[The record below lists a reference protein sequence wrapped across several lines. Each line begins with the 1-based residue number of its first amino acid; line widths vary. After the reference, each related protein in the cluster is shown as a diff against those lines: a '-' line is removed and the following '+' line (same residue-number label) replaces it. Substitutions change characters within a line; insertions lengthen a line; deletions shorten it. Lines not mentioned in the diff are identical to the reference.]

1 MSDAT
6 LSGAAA
12 AAAAPAAPKR
22 HVATWFAA
30 TVGGLFG
37 LFYAYIVW
45 QAVASLVAA
54 AVGPLGLN
62 AFGWMVWLMAI
73 IVPLIAFGAAFV
85 VGRRRGMLGYVLTLL
100 AGLGLV
106 AAFWLNIVAY
116 TTLNAGSLLG

>member
-1 MSDAT
+1 MNDAT
-6 LSGAAA
+6 LSGA
-12 AAAAPAAPKR
+12 PAAPVTPKQA
-22 HVATWFAA
+22 VPTWFAA
-30 TVGGLFG
+30 AAGVLFG

-45 QAVASLVAA
+45 QAVAGLVAA

-85 VGRRRGMLGYVLTLL
+85 VGRRRGMLGYALTML
-100 AGLGLV
+100 AGLGVV

-116 TTLNAGSLLG
+116 TTMNAGSLLG